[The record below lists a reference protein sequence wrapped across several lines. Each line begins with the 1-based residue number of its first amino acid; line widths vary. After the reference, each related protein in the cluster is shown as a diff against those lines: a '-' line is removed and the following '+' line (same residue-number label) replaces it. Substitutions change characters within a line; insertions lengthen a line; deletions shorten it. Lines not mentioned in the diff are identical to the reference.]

1 MSITAQL
8 RNAKALWDKAKKT
21 KTDFDTAVTDGIYV
35 GRLVK
40 AQLGESQNTQRLQV
54 AFKATILS
62 GEFKGENVSWWSG
75 LKTEEN
81 FMYLQRD
88 LARLGKEVP
97 EDISDLDDT
106 LRQLENEK
114 PKLRFKVQHNGEY
127 VNVRIIKALDVDV
140 SDDDNDEEEIDDNEV
155 EEEVEAETETEDTD
169 TEESEE
175 DAETEDVEEEADEED
190 DAEEPA
196 SDLDVGMRV
205 AFSLKGKD
213 TVGEV
218 TKIDYKKEEALV
230 KSDAGPSYKVRIDK
244 LKPAPK
250 TKVTKKKK

>member
-1 MSITAQL
+1 MSIIAQL
-8 RNAKALWDKAKKT
+8 KNAKALWDKAKKT
-21 KTDFDTAVTDGIYV
+21 KTDFDTVVTDGIYV
-35 GRLVK
+35 GRLTK
-40 AQLGESQNTQRLQV
+40 AQLGESQSTQRLQV
-54 AFKATILS
+54 AFKAVILS

-114 PKLRFKVQHNGEY
+114 PKLRFKVVHNGEY
-127 VNVRIIKALDVDV
+127 VNVRIVKALDTDV
-140 SDDDNDEEEIDDNEV
+140 SEDDNDEEAEEEETGDEPEAEV
-155 EEEVEAETETEDTD
+155 EETDAEEADEEAEEEPEEEPEVEAETD
-169 TEESEE
+169 ES
-175 DAETEDVEEEADEED
+175 
-190 DAEEPA
+190 P
-196 SDLDVGMRV
+196 DLDIGMRV
-205 AFSLKGKD
+205 VFSLKGKD
-213 TVGEV
+213 VAGEV
-218 TKIDYKKEEALV
+218 KKIDFKKEEALV
-230 KSDAGPSYKVRIDK
+230 KSDAGPSYKVKIEK